1 MDILTG
7 FSSMYKVPTFVSERR
22 GDKISKAAKGCEN
35 EIQVK
40 VINRRNEII
49 EAIKEKPEHYTAK
62 SLAKLLDVS
71 SATICADITA
81 IGNICKSTKAG
92 KKHTFIYMGK

>member
-7 FSSMYKVPTFVSERR
+7 ISSLYKVPVFVSESH
-22 GDKISKAAKGCEN
+22 GDKISKATKVCEH

-40 VINRRNEII
+40 VINRRNKIV
-49 EAIKEKPEHYTAK
+49 EAIKEKPEYYTAK

-92 KKHTFIYMGK
+92 KKHTFIYVGK